1 MQSDETYLADMLI
14 AARTAIAYLEGWSL
28 DALMGDVIRRDAV
41 VLQIFVLGEAARSI
55 SVSFQTAHAEIPWS
69 SVIGMRNMLVHQ
81 YFRAD
86 IQVVWDTVKRDLP
99 ILVAAIQPLVPP
111 NSIADSSL
119 DERKE

>member
-1 MQSDETYLADMLI
+1 
-14 AARTAIAYLEGWSL
+14 
-28 DALMGDVIRRDAV
+28 
-41 VLQIFVLGEAARSI
+41 
-55 SVSFQTAHAEIPWS
+55 
-69 SVIGMRNMLVHQ
+69 MLVHQ